1 MLRGI
6 SFNLSFVGVMK
17 EIVVATEALE
27 VFTSREAREYRLIPF
42 EVKGNELYV
51 YGEKEADY
59 EHTITEVEVLTGRRL
74 KVVPLPVEE
83 FARLLG
89 RCYRQGQRGGKEMNT
104 TFAGGKGFLHGLIEE
119 AHREHASDIHL
130 ESYEGRCRVRFR
142 IDGKLL
148 ERHVVEK
155 GNYAALVN
163 QVKILANLD
172 ISEKRL
178 PQDGRILHDSGGAR
192 FDVRVSSLPTIH
204 GEKVVMRLLTRQV
217 ELLELENLGFSREQ
231 LEAYLEAIRHPHG
244 LVLISGPTGS
254 GKSTTLYATL
264 RLLNSITSNI
274 LTIEDPVEYTLE
286 GINQVQLKEEIGLT
300 FTSALRTFLRQDPDV
315 IMLGEIRDAD
325 TAQMAIRSSLTG
337 HLILSTIHT
346 NSAWGSVSRLIDM
359 GVHPYLISDTLV
371 LCMAQR
377 LVRLLCPECK
387 QKVEADER
395 TRKQLG
401 KNFKGAN
408 LYKAVGCESCY
419 YTGYSGRK
427 AIYEVIP
434 VDEEL
439 AKAIR
444 EARSDVG
451 YLLEER
457 HIRTL
462 SDSAMELLEEGKTS
476 LEEVLPFL

>member
-1 MLRGI
+1 
-6 SFNLSFVGVMK
+6 MK
-17 EIVVATEALE
+17 EFAVATEALE
-27 VFTSREAREYRLIPF
+27 LLTSREAREYRLIPF
-42 EVKGNELYV
+42 EIKGDQLGC
-51 YGEKEADY
+51 YGEKGYDY
-59 EHTITEVEVLTGRRL
+59 ENIVMEVEVLTGKRL
-74 KVVPLPVEE
+74 KVEFLAEEE

-89 RCYRQGQRGGKEMNT
+89 RHYRQECQARNRGAVSLTGR
-104 TFAGGKGFLHGLIEE
+104 KGFLHDLIEE
-119 AHREHASDIHL
+119 AYREHASDIHL
-130 ESYEGRCRVRFR
+130 EAYEDRCRVRFR

-148 ERHVVEK
+148 ERHVIEK
-155 GNYAALVN
+155 GNYATLVN

-178 PQDGRILHDSGGAR
+178 PQDGRILHDSGGCR

-204 GEKVVMRLLTRQV
+204 GEKIVMRLLTRQI
-217 ELLELENLGFSREQ
+217 ELLDLKNLGFSPGQ
-231 LEAYLEAIRHPHG
+231 LEAYLSAIRHPHG

-264 RLLNSITSNI
+264 RLLNDVVSNI

-286 GINQVQLKEEIGLT
+286 GVNQVQLKEEIGLT

-337 HLILSTIHT
+337 HLIFSTIHT

-359 GVHPYLISDTLV
+359 GVHPYLISDTLI

-387 QKVEADER
+387 REIEPDEHTKR
-395 TRKQLG
+395 LLG
-401 KNFKGAN
+401 VDSQPGK
-408 LYKAVGCESCY
+408 LYRAVGCEHCY

-434 VDEEL
+434 IDDEL
-439 AKAIR
+439 AGAIR
-444 EARSDVG
+444 TAESEVG
-451 YLLEER
+451 HLLEER
-457 HIRTL
+457 HIQTL
-462 SDSAMELLEEGKTS
+462 QQSAIGLLKAGMTS
-476 LEEVLPFL
+476 LEEVLPFVS

>member
-1 MLRGI
+1 
-6 SFNLSFVGVMK
+6 MK
-17 EIVVATEALE
+17 EFAVATEALE
-27 VFTSREAREYRLIPF
+27 LLTSREAREYRLIPF
-42 EVKGNELYV
+42 EIKGDQLGC
-51 YGEKEADY
+51 YGEKGYDY
-59 EHTITEVEVLTGRRL
+59 ENIVMEVEVLTGKRL
-74 KVVPLPVEE
+74 KVEFLAEEE

-89 RCYRQGQRGGKEMNT
+89 RHYRQERRNRVAVSL
-104 TFAGGKGFLHGLIEE
+104 AGGKGFLHDLIEE
-119 AHREHASDIHL
+119 AYREHASDIHL
-130 ESYEGRCRVRFR
+130 EAYEDRCRVRFR

-148 ERHVVEK
+148 ERHVIEK

-178 PQDGRILHDSGGAR
+178 PQDGRILHDSGGCR

-204 GEKVVMRLLTRQV
+204 GEKIVMRLLTRQI
-217 ELLELENLGFSREQ
+217 ELLDLKNLGFSPGQ
-231 LEAYLEAIRHPHG
+231 LEAYLSAIRHPHG

-264 RLLNSITSNI
+264 RLLNDVVSNI

-286 GINQVQLKEEIGLT
+286 GVNQVQLKEEIGLT

-325 TAQMAIRSSLTG
+325 TAQMAIRSALTG
-337 HLILSTIHT
+337 HLIFSTIHT
-346 NSAWGSVSRLIDM
+346 NSAWGCVSRLTDM
-359 GVHPYLISDTLV
+359 GVHPYLISDTLI

-387 QKVEADER
+387 REIEPDEHAKRLLGADF
-395 TRKQLG
+395 QSG
-401 KNFKGAN
+401 K
-408 LYKAVGCESCY
+408 LYRAVGCEHCY

-434 VDEEL
+434 IDDEL
-439 AKAIR
+439 AGAIR
-444 EARSDVG
+444 TAESEVG
-451 YLLEER
+451 HLLEER
-457 HIRTL
+457 HIQTL
-462 SDSAMELLEEGKTS
+462 QQSAIGLLKAGMTS
-476 LEEVLPFL
+476 LEEVLPFVS

>member
-1 MLRGI
+1 MMNI
-6 SFNLSFVGVMK
+6 Q
-17 EIVVATEALE
+17 VATEALE
-27 VFTSREAREYRLIPF
+27 LFTAREAWEYRLIPF
-42 EVKGNELYV
+42 ELRGNVLWCYAEENTEYV
-51 YGEKEADY
+51 SVVP
-59 EHTITEVEVLTGRRL
+59 EVEVLTGKSVEL
-74 KVVPLPVEE
+74 SMLSGEE
-83 FARLLG
+83 FTRLLG
-89 RCYRQGQRGGKEMNT
+89 RCYRQESREAGKQMPGGGN
-104 TFAGGKGFLHGLIEE
+104 GFLHGLLGE
-119 AHREHASDIHL
+119 AYRESASDIHL
-130 ESYEGRCRVRFR
+130 ELYGERCRVRFR

-148 ERHVVEK
+148 ERHIIEK

-178 PQDGRILHDSGGAR
+178 PQDGRMLYDSGGNR

-204 GEKVVMRLLTRQV
+204 GEKVVMRLLTRQA
-217 ELLELENLGFSREQ
+217 ELLDLKNLGFSEEQ
-231 LEAYLEAIRHPHG
+231 LKAYLSAIARPHG
-244 LVLISGPTGS
+244 MVLISGPTGS

-264 RLLNSITSNI
+264 RLLNDITSNI

-286 GINQVQLKEEIGLT
+286 GVNQVQLKEEIGLT
-300 FTSALRTFLRQDPDV
+300 FMSALRTFLRQDPDV

-337 HLILSTIHT
+337 HLIFSTLHT

-359 GVHPYLISDTLV
+359 GVHPYLISDTLI

-377 LVRLLCPECK
+377 LVRLLCPDCK
-387 QKVEADER
+387 EEKKTEEQADER
-395 TRKQLG
+395 
-401 KNFKGAN
+401 FKVEK
-408 LYKAVGCESCY
+408 LYRAAGCEHCH

-439 AKAIR
+439 AGAIR
-444 EARSDVG
+444 RGEGDISR
-451 YLLEER
+451 LLEER

-462 SDSAMELLEEGKTS
+462 RDSAIELLEQGKTS
-476 LEEVLPFL
+476 IEEVLPFIG

>member
-1 MLRGI
+1 
-6 SFNLSFVGVMK
+6 MK
-17 EIVVATEALE
+17 EYVVETEALE
-27 VFTSREAREYRLIPF
+27 LLTPREAREFRLIPF
-42 EVKGNELYV
+42 EIKGDVLCC
-51 YGEKEADY
+51 YGEEGRDHESTMMEA
-59 EHTITEVEVLTGRRL
+59 EILTGKRL
-74 KVVPLPVEE
+74 QVECLTEEE

-89 RCYRQGQRGGKEMNT
+89 RYYRQDRRERKVLT
-104 TFAGGKGFLHGLIEE
+104 TMFTGGKGFLHDLIEE
-119 AHREHASDIHL
+119 AYREHASDIHL
-130 ESYEGRCRVRFR
+130 ESYEDRCRVRFR

-178 PQDGRILHDSGGAR
+178 PQDGRILHDAGESK

-204 GEKVVMRLLTRQV
+204 GEKIVMRLLTRQV
-217 ELLELENLGFSREQ
+217 ELLDLENLGFSREQ
-231 LEAYLEAIRHPHG
+231 LDAYRTAICHPHG

-264 RLLNSITSNI
+264 RLLNDITSNI

-286 GINQVQLKEEIGLT
+286 GVNQVQLKEEIGLT

-337 HLILSTIHT
+337 HLIFSTIHT

-359 GVHPYLISDTLV
+359 GVHPYLISDTLI

-387 QKVEADER
+387 LAVEANEHVR
-395 TRKQLG
+395 RLLG
-401 KNFKGAN
+401 EECNDTT
-408 LYKAVGCESCY
+408 LYRAVGCEHCY
-419 YTGYSGRK
+419 YTGYNGRK

-439 AKAIR
+439 AMAVR
-444 EARSDVG
+444 EAKSDVSG
-451 YLLEER
+451 MLKER

-462 SDSAMELLEEGKTS
+462 QESAIELLKGGKTS
-476 LEEVLPFL
+476 VEEVLPFLS